1 MDSDTSTP
9 NRRIT
14 FWLFLGITL
23 LIGMDVATDLIAGS
37 GLAHVAIEGSILLL
51 AAGGLLQVWIE
62 NRHLRRQ
69 ADDLGADLATSRA
82 EALAWRNEAASALA
96 GLAEA
101 VDHQFAR
108 WELTEAESD
117 VARYLLKGLS
127 LKEIAALRA
136 VSERTVRDQARAV
149 YRKGQLQGRADLA
162 AFFLEDLL
170 APAGTRPSLRSLPDV
185 SSHRG

>member
-1 MDSDTSTP
+1 FAFTHNRHRCVDPVIGQVPGTPSAHPLNLALMDSDTSTP

-14 FWLFLGITL
+14 FWLFLVITL
-23 LIGMDVATDLIAGS
+23 LIGIDVATDLIAGS
-37 GLAHVAIEGSILLL
+37 VLAHVAIEGSILLL

-101 VDHQFAR
+101 VDHQFVR

-117 VARYLLKGLS
+117 VARYLL
-127 LKEIAALRA
+127 
-136 VSERTVRDQARAV
+136 
-149 YRKGQLQGRADLA
+149 
-162 AFFLEDLL
+162 
-170 APAGTRPSLRSLPDV
+170 
-185 SSHRG
+185 